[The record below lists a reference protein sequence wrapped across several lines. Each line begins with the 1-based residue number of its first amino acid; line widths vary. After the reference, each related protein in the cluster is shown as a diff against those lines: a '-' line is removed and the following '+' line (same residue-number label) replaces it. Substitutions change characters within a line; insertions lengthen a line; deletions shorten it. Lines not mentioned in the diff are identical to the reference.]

1 MRKFALILLILLI
14 LGGVVL
20 EAATTGRLAV
30 RVRDGQG
37 RPLEFV
43 NIVVMQGN
51 TRITGGQTNAKG
63 TAIIINIPP
72 GVYTVKF
79 SLVGYQAQNFQDVRI
94 QVDQTANLT
103 PIMNR
108 ADIQLST
115 ITVVAKEDKVG
126 TDQVGSARQISM
138 EGLADAAVTDV
149 TDIVSL
155 QAGVTNIG
163 GELHIRGGRA
173 NEVNY
178 TVDGMSV
185 SDPVDGGATLQVDT
199 DAISD
204 MKVMTG
210 GFPAEYG
217 NAQSGVINIVTKDGD
232 AEFSGK
238 LEYNTDHVFPD
249 SNGIFRDRNSDV
261 LKFAVG
267 GPVVPFAAQDLKERF
282 TFYFNGAGEWLD
294 GRMKDYYISDPNK
307 DFTLNGRSLLENV
320 YAPYNPYAGRES
332 IMGIDIS
339 NRNYNSYNVN
349 LKSKYVL
356 NSNQNFTFAARG
368 DRSYNHLFGE
378 YGTDYSWRYA
388 QQHFAEDE
396 TLQRQYIAT
405 YDHVFNAAMN
415 LKVKAS
421 YYQKDSYTGPKGIDR
436 DSYIFLTEDPNNI
449 SAEFLDGVLMGTYF
463 GYESVDSD
471 ADGVYDFGNPPPFL
485 PASEWVYRLE
495 SVENPRTVPGFRA
508 PGSIYSNF
516 VDDTTKTIS
525 ARGDFEWQLNDTHL
539 AKTGLEIIK
548 HSIRKNQL
556 QNFLTVNERRRQE
569 YLRNIF
575 NIANYELI
583 DSLWADPENPPAPP
597 DELYALVA
605 NGVPT
610 SSADLVPVYYP
621 QDYYAAAKA
630 ASGSRDGYKADPI
643 QMAYYLQDKMEWEG
657 MIVNAGLRFDFWY
670 LGSQY
675 SVLKDNG
682 AYEAR
687 PFKSSDRFQMMISP
701 RLGVSHPIT
710 DRDVL
715 RFAYNYQNQLPQMQ
729 YIFTSKT
736 PQDANDSDTTIRVGN
751 PNLEPQITVTYEVG
765 LSHQLSDDY
774 VLDMTAYYKNLYNY
788 VNTIKERS
796 EIEQTI
802 YWYRYY
808 SDDYGS
814 ARGIDMQIE
823 KMLSNFNSWSV
834 SYSLAW
840 AQGNNSYTII
850 QDESTNLREF
860 PLDWDIRHNINANY
874 TFRIGRG
881 EEFFVPF
888 TDYIL
893 PVDDFSANFG
903 WTYSSG
909 TPYTPQSLEG
919 NNMLDTNSKRKK
931 ATTNADLRITK
942 GITLPKGMS
951 MRVYVDV
958 ENLFKNSN
966 IYTVYAKTG
975 SPYDDGTDLEDD
987 LINYVYPEVEYSYGL
1002 FVKNP
1007 TYINNFRSVTLG
1019 VSFNF

>member
-1 MRKFALILLILLI
+1 MRKIALILLMLTL
-14 LGGVVL
+14 LGGALL

-51 TRITGGQTNAKG
+51 SRITGGQTNEKG
-63 TAIIINIPP
+63 VAIIINIPP
-72 GVYTVKF
+72 GAYTVKF
-79 SLVGYQAQNFQDVRI
+79 SLIGYQAQTFQDVRI
-94 QVDQTANLT
+94 QVDQTANLA

-108 ADIQLST
+108 AGIQMAAV
-115 ITVVAKEDKVG
+115 TVQAKEDKVG
-126 TDQVGSARQISM
+126 SDQVGSAKQISM
-138 EGLADAAVTDV
+138 QGLADAAVTDV
-149 TDIVSL
+149 TDIISM
-155 QAGVTNIG
+155 QSGVTNIG
-163 GELHIRGGRA
+163 GELHIRGGRS

-232 AEFSGK
+232 ANFSGK
-238 LEYNTDHVFPD
+238 LEYNTDHFLPE
-249 SNGIFRDRNSDV
+249 NNKIFDNRNSDV
-261 LKFAVG
+261 MKFAIG
-267 GPVVPFAAQDLKERF
+267 GPVLPMSSQEMKERF
-282 TFYFNGAGEWLD
+282 TFYLNGAGEWLD
-294 GRMKDYYISDPNK
+294 GRMKDYYIADPNS
-307 DFTLNGRSLLENV
+307 DFSLNGRSLLENV
-320 YAPYNPYAGRES
+320 YPVYDPYEGRNS
-332 IMGIDIS
+332 VLGVDIS

-349 LKSKYVL
+349 LKSKYVID
-356 NSNQNFTFAARG
+356 SNQNVTFAARG

-378 YGTDYSWRYA
+378 YGTDFSWRYA
-388 QQHFAEDE
+388 NQHFAEDE
-396 TLQRQYIAT
+396 TVQRQYIGT
-405 YDHVFNAAMN
+405 YDRVFNAAMN

-421 YYQKDSYTGPKGIDR
+421 YYQKDSYTGPKGVDR
-436 DSYIFLTEDPNNI
+436 NNYMYLTEDPNNV
-449 SAEFLDGVLMGTYF
+449 SASFVDNVLTGRSY
-463 GYESVDSD
+463 GYDSVDSD
-471 ADGVYDFGNPPPFL
+471 GDGVYDIGFL
-485 PASEWVYRLE
+485 PSSDWVYRLE
-495 SVENPRTVPGFRA
+495 SVEIPRSVPGFKA
-508 PGSIYSNF
+508 PGTIYPNF
-516 VDDTTKTIS
+516 VDDTTTTLS
-525 ARGDFEWQLNDTHL
+525 GRADFEWQLNETHL
-539 AKTGLEIIK
+539 AKTGLEVIK
-548 HSIRKNQL
+548 HHIRKNQL
-556 QNFLTVNERRRQE
+556 QNFLSVNERRRQE
-569 YLRNIF
+569 YLRGIF
-575 NIANYELI
+575 NVANFDVNNY
-583 DSLWADPENPPAPP
+583 DPDNPPA
-597 DELYALVA
+597 ELYALLSAVDT
-605 NGVPT
+605 PT
-610 SSADLVPVYYP
+610 SSSDLVPIYKP

-630 ASGSRDGYKADPI
+630 ASGSRDGYEADPY

-670 LGSQY
+670 LGSGY
-675 SVLKDNG
+675 SVLKDSG
-682 AYEAR
+682 AYDFRA
-687 PFKSSDRFQMMISP
+687 FKSSDRFQMMVSP

-788 VNTIKERS
+788 VNTMKERS

-802 YWYRYY
+802 FWYRYY

-823 KMLSNFNSWSV
+823 KMLSNFNTWSV

-840 AQGNNSYTII
+840 AQGNNSDTII

-860 PLDWDIRHNINANY
+860 PLDWDIRHNINASY

-881 EEFFVPF
+881 EEYFIPF
-888 TDYIL
+888 TNYIL
-893 PVDDFSANFG
+893 PFDDVSASIS
-903 WTYSSG
+903 WTFASG
-909 TPYTPQSLEG
+909 TPYTPQSMEG
-919 NNMLDTNSKRKK
+919 SNMLDTNSKRKK
-931 ATTNADLRITK
+931 PTQSADLRITK
-942 GITLPKGMS
+942 GISLPNKMNV
-951 MRVYVDV
+951 RVFLDV
-958 ENLFKNSN
+958 ENLFKNKN
-966 IYTVYAKTG
+966 IYTVYSKTG
-975 SPYDDGTDLEDD
+975 SPSEDGVDLEDD
-987 LINYVYPEVEYSYGL
+987 QINYTYPEVAYAYSL
-1002 FVKNP
+1002 AMKNP
-1007 TYINNFRSVTLG
+1007 TYVNNFRSVTLG